1 MRLPLLGPRS
11 RKVQRGRPQAIA
23 VAMRVVPV
31 PEVEERVAA
40 EDAGAVA
47 SKGVVEA
54 EGEEGV

>member
-1 MRLPLLGPRS
+1 
-11 RKVQRGRPQAIA
+11 
-23 VAMRVVPV
+23 MRVVPV

-54 EGEEGV
+54 EGEEGVWVAGEEAEPEVIVADGES